1 MSESPLH
8 MSSHVDLIRQDLHQH
23 IEEDRVPE
31 LERFFK
37 SGPGEYAEGDQFLGL
52 RVPAIRQV
60 MKDHK
65 AVICPL
71 LVDQF
76 MKSPKHEERLFAGFA
91 LVHLYKVAKKKN
103 QHKEIVL
110 HYLTHL
116 RAGRIN
122 NWDLVDSTA
131 YHILGDYLV
140 DRPKDIL
147 FALALTDHLWSQRA
161 AVVSCLSFIR
171 KREYEVVNELCAQL
185 LSHPHDLIHKAC
197 GWMLKESGK
206 RDLDNLLT
214 FLELYTPQMPRTM
227 LRFAIEKLDP
237 AQRQYYLSL
246 K

>member
-1 MSESPLH
+1 MLSNIDH
-8 MSSHVDLIRQDLHQH
+8 IRNALRQH
-23 IEEDRVPE
+23 IEADRVPE
-31 LERFFK
+31 LNRFFK
-37 SGPGEYAEGDQFLGL
+37 TGPGEYAEGDQFLGI
-52 RVPAIRQV
+52 RVPGVRQV
-60 MKDHK
+60 LKDHK
-65 AVICPL
+65 ALITPS
-71 LVDQF
+71 LVDHF
-76 MKSPKHEERLFAGFA
+76 MISPMHEERLFAGLG
-91 LVHLYKVAKKKN
+91 LVHLYKKSN
-103 QHKEIVL
+103 QHKDLVL
-110 HYLTHL
+110 QYLTHL

-131 YHILGDYLV
+131 YHILGEYLV

-147 FALALTDHLWSQRA
+147 FALAKSGHLWSQRA

-237 AQRQYYLSL
+237 SQRQYYLSL